1 MFVFKG
7 INRTSEN
14 PQKTNFR
21 ELWKGEV
28 RRIPIP
34 RTRVNR
40 TLRPGLG
47 ASIVYGWWMNLETWM
62 RWARRLSAQ
71 TYALYLAYRHP
82 RTPWYAK
89 VFAALIVGY
98 VFSPIDPIPDFIPVV
113 GLLDEMVVVPIGV
126 LLAAKMIPPEVFEEC
141 REKAREVAEGE
152 KPVSRVAAVV
162 IVAVW
167 VLCVAL
173 AVYLALRVF

>member
-1 MFVFKG
+1 
-7 INRTSEN
+7 
-14 PQKTNFR
+14 
-21 ELWKGEV
+21 
-28 RRIPIP
+28 
-34 RTRVNR
+34 
-40 TLRPGLG
+40 
-47 ASIVYGWWMNLETWM
+47 MNLETWK

-82 RTPWYAK
+82 KTPWYAK
-89 VFAALIVGY
+89 ALTALIVGY

-126 LLAAKMIPPEVFEEC
+126 LLAAKMIPPDVLEEC

>member
-1 MFVFKG
+1 M
-7 INRTSEN
+7 
-14 PQKTNFR
+14 
-21 ELWKGEV
+21 
-28 RRIPIP
+28 
-34 RTRVNR
+34 
-40 TLRPGLG
+40 
-47 ASIVYGWWMNLETWM
+47 
-62 RWARRLSAQ
+62 
-71 TYALYLAYRHP
+71 AYRHP

-126 LLAAKMIPPEVFEEC
+126 LLAAKMIPPDVFEEC
-141 REKAREVAEGE
+141 REKARGVAEGE